1 MPDVYPA
8 WLDAPILCCLR
19 AAAGMEE
26 ELAAL
31 RAEERE
37 IMAAQPPTPA
47 RAPGAD
53 TMRLPRA
60 GARRKATRSV
70 PHRVQPA
77 TGGNVK
83 RRVGEHASNETGQR
97 RGAWRRR
104 RDEGSRR
111 EPEMD
116 VQPMPGAKQRRQHSL
131 QNVLQTKDGR

>member
-53 TMRLPRA
+53 TVRLPRGCIPA
-60 GARRKATRSV
+60 LGTAEEEQVREHPPLPTRVDVTPESRLVRSLSCLFGDAARQAPFER
-70 PHRVQPA
+70 P
-77 TGGNVK
+77 
-83 RRVGEHASNETGQR
+83 RR
-97 RGAWRRR
+97 
-104 RDEGSRR
+104 
-111 EPEMD
+111 
-116 VQPMPGAKQRRQHSL
+116 L
-131 QNVLQTKDGR
+131 I